1 MRAKG
6 IGMTTI
12 NEFGQP
18 IGYPVPGWASVAPP
32 DAAALPG
39 RYCTLELLDPDR
51 HAADLYSAYAVAPDA
66 RDWTYLP
73 YGPFPTLAAYRDWA
87 TAASKSR
94 DPRHYAV
101 IDNASHR
108 AVGTLSL
115 MRHDPANGVIEVG
128 NVVFSRSLQRTPIST
143 EAQFLF
149 MRYVFDELGYRRYEW
164 KCDNLNEP
172 SRKSAERLGFTYE
185 GTFLQAVVYKGRNR
199 DTAWYAITDQRWPT
213 VRDAFEKWLQPSNF
227 DSDGRQRDPLRTR

>member
-1 MRAKG
+1 
-6 IGMTTI
+6 MTTI

-18 IGYPVPGWASVAPP
+18 IGYPVPGWAPVASP
-32 DAAALPG
+32 DAVTLPG
-39 RYCTLELLDPDR
+39 RYCTLEHLDPDQ
-51 HAADLYSAYAVAPDA
+51 HAPDLYAAYAAAPDA

-73 YGPFPTLAAYRDWA
+73 YGPFPTLEAYREWA
-87 TAASKSR
+87 TAASNSR

-101 IDNASHR
+101 IDNATHR
-108 AVGTLSL
+108 ALGTMSL
-115 MRHDPANGVIEVG
+115 MRHDPANGAIEVG
-128 NVVFSRSLQRTPIST
+128 NVVFSRALQRTPIST

-185 GTFLQAVVYKGRNR
+185 GTFSQAVVYKGRNR
-199 DTAWYAITDQRWPT
+199 DTAWFALTDQRWPA
-213 VRDAFEKWLQPSNF
+213 VRDAFEKWLQPGNF
-227 DSDGRQRDPLRTR
+227 DTEGRQLDPLRTR